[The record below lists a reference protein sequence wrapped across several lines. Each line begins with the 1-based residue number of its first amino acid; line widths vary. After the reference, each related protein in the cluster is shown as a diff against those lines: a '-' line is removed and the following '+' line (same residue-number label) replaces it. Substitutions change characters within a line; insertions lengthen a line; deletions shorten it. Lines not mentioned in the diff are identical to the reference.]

1 MASIAAARFTLDA
14 CAPVK
19 ANGKSIE
26 SLLLSEEDM
35 RPRLRTIGWL
45 GVVALF
51 GVLLCFLYVKV
62 VRGGF
67 YPIYPAAG
75 FSNLSAPGGG
85 SHAEGDLL
93 AQIEAGTL
101 RGTYVG
107 SAVAFMGIP
116 YARPPVGELRWE
128 APQPAMP
135 WTGVRDATRP
145 GPACT
150 QVPAG
155 LGVFF
160 GPMAKAYGSS
170 YTEPPVQSSED
181 CLFLNVWTPGW
192 PPKHDLPVMVWLHGG
207 RNVVGSGSQSM
218 YNGVSL
224 TARGVV
230 LVTTNYRL
238 GALGFFSHPELS
250 AKSPHYSSGNYGL
263 LDQIAALRWVH
274 DNIARFGGDPQNV
287 TLSGESAG
295 AIDSTMLMTSP
306 LAEGLFRRVISESGP
321 AFDPPQ
327 TLAQAEAMGKAV
339 GELAPGEAHR
349 TPLER
354 LRALPAAEVDKL
366 AEQVKANF
374 TDTITLDGWVLSQS
388 PRNVFLNGSIHKV
401 DLLIGLNGR
410 EYSGFRLLGA
420 AKAKSPTHQKI
431 DSPALQDF
439 LDAGHPCFGIWTK
452 PVVALHF
459 GDILVRHDAGLD
471 KAANDIGVV
480 CPVGAM
486 AALTSDAGQH
496 VYVYRFDRSVP
507 GIGEEELGAFHT
519 LELPFV
525 FGALRDPFWHWLP
538 FTPEDA
544 ALSNLIQT
552 YWTNFA
558 KSGDPNAQ
566 GLPNWPVWTD
576 SKKEFLEIKKD
587 ARISAQR
594 NFQPLFSSLSAGD
607 LRARTPRN

>member
-1 MASIAAARFTLDA
+1 
-14 CAPVK
+14 V
-19 ANGKSIE
+19 
-26 SLLLSEEDM
+26 
-35 RPRLRTIGWL
+35 RPRLRIIGRL
-45 GVVALF
+45 IGRLCVLALF
-51 GVLLCFLYVKV
+51 GVLVCFLYVKV

-67 YPIYPAAG
+67 YPVYPAAG

-93 AQIEAGTL
+93 AQTEAGTL

-128 APQPAMP
+128 APEPAMP

-145 GPACT
+145 GAACT

-155 LGVFF
+155 LGVFL

-170 YTEPPVQSSED
+170 YAEPPVQSSED
-181 CLFLNVWTPGW
+181 CLFLNVWTPEW
-192 PPKHDLPVMVWLHGG
+192 PPKHGLPVMVWLHGG
-207 RNVVGSGSQSM
+207 NNEVGSGAQST

-238 GALGFFSHPELS
+238 GALGFFSHPELT
-250 AKSPHYSSGNYGL
+250 AKSPHHSSGNYGL

-274 DNIARFGGDPQNV
+274 DNIAHFGGDPQNV
-287 TLSGESAG
+287 TLFGESAG

-321 AFDPPQ
+321 VFAPPQ
-327 TLAQAEAMGKAV
+327 TLPQAEAVGKSV
-339 GELAPGEAHR
+339 GEQAPGDVHR

-354 LRALPAAEVDKL
+354 LRALPAAEVEKL
-366 AEQVKANF
+366 VEPFKIQFAETF
-374 TDTITLDGWVLSQS
+374 TVDGWVLSQS
-388 PRNVFLNGSIHKV
+388 PQNAFLNGSIKKV
-401 DLLIGLNGR
+401 DLLIGHNGR
-410 EYSGFRLLGA
+410 EFSGFRLLDA
-420 AKAKSPTHQKI
+420 ATAKSPGKQKD
-431 DSPALQDF
+431 DSPTMQDLVDFARPYFGNWAKPAIALY
-439 LDAGHPCFGIWTK
+439 
-452 PVVALHF
+452 V
-459 GDILVRHDAGLD
+459 GDMLVRSTTGVD
-471 KAANDIGVV
+471 KAFSDLGFV
-480 CPVGAM
+480 CPIGAT
-486 AALTSDAGQH
+486 AALTSDAGQR
-496 VYVYRFDRSVP
+496 VYVYRFDRSIL
-507 GIGEEELGAFHT
+507 GRGEEELGAFHI
-519 LELPFV
+519 LEVPFV
-525 FGALRDPFWHWLP
+525 FGALRDPIWHWLS

-566 GLPNWPVWTD
+566 GLPNWPAWTD
-576 SKKEFLEIKKD
+576 SKKEFLNIRKD
-587 ARISAQR
+587 ASISAQK
-594 NFQPLFSSLSAGD
+594 NFQPLFSSLSADD
-607 LRARTPRN
+607 LRARASRQ